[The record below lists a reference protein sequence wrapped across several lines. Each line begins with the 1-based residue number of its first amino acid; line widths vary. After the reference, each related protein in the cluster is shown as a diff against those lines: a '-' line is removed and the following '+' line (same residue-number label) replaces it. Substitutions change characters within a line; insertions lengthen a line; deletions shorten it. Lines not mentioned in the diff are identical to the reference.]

1 MILDYPLACY
11 RTAPVGVPM
20 CKGLN
25 VNGFLPV
32 WVWLL
37 GKSFKGY
44 RMNGDR
50 MSGRFQVVTDCHGVS
65 GTFLNCVRNRA
76 APRLQ

>member
-1 MILDYPLACY
+1 MILDYPLAYY

-44 RMNGDR
+44 TMDGDR
-50 MSGRFQVVTDCHGVS
+50 MSERFAGVTDCQSVS
-65 GTFLNCVRNRA
+65 GTFLNCVRNTA